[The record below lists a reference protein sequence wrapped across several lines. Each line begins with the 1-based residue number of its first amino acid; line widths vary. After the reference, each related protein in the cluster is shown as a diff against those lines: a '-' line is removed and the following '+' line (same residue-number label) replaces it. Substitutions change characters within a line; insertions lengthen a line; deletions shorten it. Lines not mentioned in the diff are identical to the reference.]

1 MKVNEYDQ
9 MRVSL
14 IKSRIFINIGK
25 SLTDENNDGSSYFV
39 QEVYLQILCMSN
51 PWYVQK
57 QPPEVLYEKR
67 YS

>member
-1 MKVNEYDQ
+1 MKVNEYDE

-51 PWYVQK
+51 PYVQK
-57 QPPEVLYEKR
+57 QPPEVLNEKR